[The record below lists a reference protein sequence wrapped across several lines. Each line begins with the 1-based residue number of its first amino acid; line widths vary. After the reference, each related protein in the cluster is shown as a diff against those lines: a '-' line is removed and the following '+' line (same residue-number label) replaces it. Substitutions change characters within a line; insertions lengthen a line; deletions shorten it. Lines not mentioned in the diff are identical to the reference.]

1 MKYLVS
7 LLFLVLSFTSVS
19 RDTLTIGYNNSAPFI
34 FEEDE
39 KLQGP
44 IFWLWENIAE
54 ENDIFCEYK
63 LLPSDKI
70 IESLEDGQ
78 ADLALYPMTIT
89 SERSKLI
96 DFSVPFYLA
105 HSGVVANEYS
115 TWEKAWIFLSS
126 FLSLDFFRVLGGLC
140 LVILI
145 FGFLTWLFERKT
157 NKEEFG
163 GGVRGLWSGFWWS
176 AVTMTTVGYGDK
188 SPRTAGGRLVALIW
202 MFTAIIII
210 SGFTASIA
218 SSLTVTQL
226 ETDTSTIQSFKNK
239 RLGTVGNSGTLKW
252 LNDNF
257 YNNQKLFSTK
267 EELIPALRKG
277 EVDAV
282 TYDIPLLTELIK
294 TDTLNEFKVL
304 PIRFNPQYYAL
315 GLNVEVSD
323 SVQKLI
329 NTSLLKNT
337 ESLEWD
343 VVLAEYGLKTK

>member
-1 MKYLVS
+1 MRYLF
-7 LLFLVLSFTSVS
+7 LLFFIFIFFNSHS
-19 RDTLTIGYNNSAPFI
+19 RDTLIIGYNNSAPFI
-34 FEEDE
+34 YEEDN

-54 ENDIFCEYK
+54 ENDFYCKYE

-70 IESLEDGQ
+70 IESLEKNKV
-78 ADLALYPMTIT
+78 DLTLYPMTIT
-89 SERSKLI
+89 SERSKII
-96 DFSVPFYLA
+96 DFSAPFYLA

-126 FLSLDFFRVLGGLC
+126 FFSMDFFRVLGGLC

-145 FGFLTWLFERKT
+145 FGFLTWIFERKT

-239 RLGTVGNSGTLKW
+239 RLGTVKNSGTLKW

-257 YNNQKLFSTK
+257 YNDQRLFLTK
-267 EELIPALRKG
+267 EELIPALREG
-277 EVDAV
+277 EVDAI
-282 TYDIPLLTELIK
+282 TYDLPLLTELIK

-304 PIRFNPQYYAL
+304 PIRFNPQYYAI
-315 GLNVEVSD
+315 GLNTEVSD
-323 SVQKLI
+323 SIQKLI

-337 ESLEWD
+337 ENLEWD
-343 VVLAEYGLKTK
+343 VVLAEYGLKIK